1 MKQLIF
7 KAITICSLGVFKDST
22 TVNLETSKKKP
33 VILVEGMNGCGKTTL
48 LQLLQIGL
56 YGEHAYKQSK
66 SAYAKLI
73 SGLIRQDSI
82 ENPSVALQIS
92 LKDGPRHLDLTVRR
106 EWKRTPKTF
115 SESFAVFNKG
125 IVVPF
130 QQEQWLDTIDEYLPA
145 ELADLFFFD
154 GEKIEQMA
162 NPERMPAILKQATEA
177 LLGVGGIDSIINDLV
192 AFERRTL
199 LQMKK
204 NSASA
209 DNDAQQLQNKLD
221 DLNATDNELDKL
233 VQLHGSLL
241 IRKDELVKDL
251 EETRN
256 KYSQQGLGAYNRSA
270 ELKERIKLFEAQLD
284 ELKKAR
290 LKVVADPLYPL
301 FKLSVLTNNLFN
313 AVEEEKDRA
322 DNKKILEAV
331 KQHDSNL
338 ALQLKNEIPEFS
350 SKIDYIFKIALD
362 KLITKSNKKTFY
374 QTFDTN
380 VYKSKISAL
389 SETSLDINNRINKI
403 QSEILSTQ
411 RALAE
416 VPAREKVELL
426 LKNLGIKENSVKKIV
441 QELSQSEEKII
452 TLRSKRIRLNAQVQ
466 NLQTEIKKDIGQQE
480 RKHYSLEAGVRSRKL
495 FDLYKQKLI
504 TNKAK
509 WLSSAIFSYFSALL
523 RKKGF
528 IGQINIDPETF
539 TVAIKDTKDKAV
551 PVERLS
557 AGERQMLATG
567 LLQAIMSAKSAVL
580 PIVVDTPLARLDG
593 AHRLNLVRNF
603 YTKVSQQVL
612 ILSTDEEITGRL
624 QEAIAPYISHSYRF
638 TFNESSR
645 ATEITEI

>member
-130 QQEQWLDTIDEYLPA
+130 QQEQWRDTIDEYLPA

-177 LLGVGGIDSIINDLV
+177 LLGVGEIDSIINDLV

-209 DNDAQQLQNKLD
+209 DSDAQQLQNKLD

-301 FKLSVLTNNLFN
+301 FKLSVLTNNLFS
-313 AVEEEKDRA
+313 AVEEEKD
-322 DNKKILEAV
+322 
-331 KQHDSNL
+331 
-338 ALQLKNEIPEFS
+338 
-350 SKIDYIFKIALD
+350 
-362 KLITKSNKKTFY
+362 
-374 QTFDTN
+374 
-380 VYKSKISAL
+380 
-389 SETSLDINNRINKI
+389 
-403 QSEILSTQ
+403 
-411 RALAE
+411 
-416 VPAREKVELL
+416 
-426 LKNLGIKENSVKKIV
+426 
-441 QELSQSEEKII
+441 
-452 TLRSKRIRLNAQVQ
+452 
-466 NLQTEIKKDIGQQE
+466 E
-480 RKHYSLEAGVRSRKL
+480 R
-495 FDLYKQKLI
+495 
-504 TNKAK
+504 
-509 WLSSAIFSYFSALL
+509 
-523 RKKGF
+523 
-528 IGQINIDPETF
+528 
-539 TVAIKDTKDKAV
+539 
-551 PVERLS
+551 
-557 AGERQMLATG
+557 
-567 LLQAIMSAKSAVL
+567 
-580 PIVVDTPLARLDG
+580 
-593 AHRLNLVRNF
+593 
-603 YTKVSQQVL
+603 
-612 ILSTDEEITGRL
+612 
-624 QEAIAPYISHSYRF
+624 
-638 TFNESSR
+638 
-645 ATEITEI
+645 